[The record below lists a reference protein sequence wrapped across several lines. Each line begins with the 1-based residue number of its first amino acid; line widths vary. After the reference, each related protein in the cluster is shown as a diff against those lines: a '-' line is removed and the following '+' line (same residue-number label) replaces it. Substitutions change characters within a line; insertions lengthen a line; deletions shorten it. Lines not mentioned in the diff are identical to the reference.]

1 MRGLKGGLLQV
12 VQRHEMLAFL
22 KGLYINIAKYVSIYK
37 LYIYMYTDTH
47 TVMCHLTI
55 AHVVLRSVA
64 LDDFIIF

>member
-37 LYIYMYTDTH
+37 LYIYICIQTH
-47 TVMCHLTI
+47 TQSCAI
-55 AHVVLRSVA
+55 
-64 LDDFIIF
+64 